1 MSMSTLWALL
11 VVGGFAIQPPG
22 QFHGDEPVARDGES
36 WLALHV
42 DDNRA
47 LLVATALKVSAVHDE
62 ILDEAGAR
70 TGLEVSSQDGNGV
83 IAYLRGD
90 GLKAG
95 AIDSAVVASMD
106 PVTAGL
112 PYELTFRGQLYR
124 LSSHCE
130 ELPRDARAQQDA
142 LAQQPQFDCR
152 IELRTGDHAQ
162 VLSQLSGYR
171 EPQATTMSLGDDAS
185 PTLLFAGDLD
195 RDGKLDLIFN
205 TTDHYNVSRPTLFLS
220 SQSKP
225 GELLHEVAQYE
236 SVGC

>member
-1 MSMSTLWALL
+1 MSMTTLWALL

-42 DDNRA
+42 DGDGA
-47 LLVATALKVSAVHDE
+47 LLVATTLKVGAVHDE
-62 ILDEAGAR
+62 VLDEAGAR
-70 TGLEVSSQDGNGV
+70 TGLEVSSQDGDGV

-95 AIDSAVVASMD
+95 AIEPAAVASMD
-106 PVTAGL
+106 PDTAGL
-112 PYELTFRGQLYR
+112 PYELTFRGQLHR

-130 ELPRDARAQQDA
+130 ELPRDVP
-142 LAQQPQFDCR
+142 AQQPRFDCR

-162 VLSQLSGYR
+162 VLSKLNGYR
-171 EPQATTMSLGDDAS
+171 EPQATRISLGDDAS
-185 PTLLFAGDLD
+185 PVLLFAGDLD

-220 SQSKP
+220 SQSGS
-225 GELLHEVAQYE
+225 GELLHEVAWYE

>member
-1 MSMSTLWALL
+1 MSMTTLWALL

-42 DDNRA
+42 DGDGA
-47 LLVATALKVSAVHDE
+47 LLVATTLKVRAVHDE
-62 ILDEAGAR
+62 VLDEAGAR
-70 TGLEVSSQDGNGV
+70 TGLEVSSPDGDGV

-95 AIDSAVVASMD
+95 AIEPAAVASMD
-106 PVTAGL
+106 PDTAGL
-112 PYELTFRGQLYR
+112 PYELIFRGQLYR

-130 ELPRDARAQQDA
+130 KLPRDVV
-142 LAQQPQFDCR
+142 AQQPRFDCR
-152 IELRTGDHAQ
+152 IELRTGDQAQ
-162 VLSQLSGYR
+162 VLSKLNGYR
-171 EPQATTMSLGDDAS
+171 EPQATRGSLGDDAS
-185 PTLLFAGDLD
+185 PVLLFAGDLD

-225 GELLHEVAQYE
+225 GELLHEAAWYE